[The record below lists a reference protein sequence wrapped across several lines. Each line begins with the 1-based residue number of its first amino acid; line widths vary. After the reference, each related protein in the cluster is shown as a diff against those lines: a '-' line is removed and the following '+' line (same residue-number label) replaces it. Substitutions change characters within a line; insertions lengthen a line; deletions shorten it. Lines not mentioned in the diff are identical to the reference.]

1 MIGKNISAYLRDNG
15 IKQSWLAERLG
26 IPITTLSG
34 AMTGRVHMKAEMFMK
49 ICEIL
54 RVPPETFNERKED

>member
-1 MIGKNISAYLRDNG
+1 MIGENISAYLRNNG
-15 IKQSWLAERLG
+15 IKQSWLAEKLG

-34 AMTGRVHMKAEMFMK
+34 AMTGRVHMKAETFMQ

-54 RVPPETFNERKED
+54 RVPPETFNERKEE

>member
-1 MIGKNISAYLRDNG
+1 MIGENISVYLKNNG

-26 IPITTLSG
+26 VPITTLSG
-34 AMTGRVHMKAEMFMK
+34 AMTGRVHMKAEMFMR

-54 RVPPETFNERKED
+54 RVPPETFIEKED